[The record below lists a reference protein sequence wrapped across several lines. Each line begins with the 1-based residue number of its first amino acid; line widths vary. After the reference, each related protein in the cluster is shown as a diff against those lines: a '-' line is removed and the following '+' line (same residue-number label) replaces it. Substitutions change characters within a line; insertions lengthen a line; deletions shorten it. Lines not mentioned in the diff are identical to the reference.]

1 MTYTVPFNR
10 PYLTGHEL
18 DYVSQAIEN
27 GDLSGDG
34 PFTRQ
39 CCQLLEERLS
49 TQRVLLTPSCTAAL
63 EISMLL
69 LDLVEGDEVVL
80 PSFTFVSTANAVVLA
95 GGIPVFVDVDPVT
108 LNLDSIQV
116 EAAITD
122 RTRAIIPVHY
132 AGVGCEMDALLAI
145 AQKHELVVV
154 EDAAQALN
162 SFHGGRALGTIGNL
176 GTFSFHQTKN
186 FSCGEGG
193 ALCINDETLIERAEV
208 IREKGTNRSQFL
220 KGHVDKYT
228 WVDLGSSYLQG
239 ELAAA
244 FLFGQLGSMD
254 IITEMRQR
262 CYETYKQQLTPLA
275 EEKLLQLPVIP
286 AECQSNYH
294 LFHILLPT
302 QEKRDALLKHLNSQG
317 IHAVFHYIPLHS
329 SPAGIRLSGKTVSLP
344 ITESISTRLLRLPI
358 YPNLEPELQQQVV
371 DEITAFLG
379 S

>member
-1 MTYTVPFNR
+1 MSYQVPFNR

-18 DYVSQAIEN
+18 DYVSQAIKN

-34 PFTRQ
+34 QFTRR
-39 CCQLLEERLS
+39 CCELLEERLGC
-49 TQRVLLTPSCTAAL
+49 QRVLLTPSCTAAL

-69 LDLVEGDEVVL
+69 LDLTEGEEVIL
-80 PSFTFVSTANAVVLA
+80 PSFTFVSTANAVVFA
-95 GGIPVFVDVDPVT
+95 GGVPVFVDVDPTT
-108 LNLDSIQV
+108 LNLDPVQV

-132 AGVGCEMDALLAI
+132 AGVGCDMNALMTLARN
-145 AQKHELVVV
+145 HGLVLV

-162 SFHGGRALGTIGNL
+162 SFYDEKALGTIGNL

-193 ALCINDETLIERAEV
+193 ALCLNDASFIHRAEV

-228 WVDLGSSYLQG
+228 WVDRGSSYLQG

-244 FLFGQLGSMD
+244 FLYGQLGAMD
-254 IITEMRQR
+254 VITEMRQR
-262 CYETYKQQLTPLA
+262 CYELYKRQLAPLA
-275 EEKLLQLPVIP
+275 GEDLLQLPVIP
-286 AECQSNYH
+286 EDCRSNYH
-294 LFHILLPT
+294 LFHILMRTPE
-302 QEKRDALLKHLNSQG
+302 QRDALLKHLNTQG

-329 SPAGIRLSGKTVSLP
+329 SPAGIRLSGIQVNLP
-344 ITESISTRLLRLPI
+344 VTDSISSRLLRLPI
-358 YPNLEPELQQQVV
+358 YPNLEPELQQLVV
-371 DEITAFLG
+371 DEIKRFLG
-379 S
+379 A

>member
-18 DYVSQAIEN
+18 DYVSQAIQN

-34 PFTRQ
+34 LFTRK
-39 CCQLLEERLS
+39 CCELLEQRLG
-49 TQRVLLTPSCTAAL
+49 TRRVLLTPSCTAAL

-69 LDLVEGDEVVL
+69 LDLSQGDEVIL

-95 GGIPVFVDVDPVT
+95 GGVPVFVDVDPNT
-108 LNLDSIQV
+108 LNLDAAQV
-116 EAAITD
+116 ESAITE

-132 AGVGCEMDALLAI
+132 AGVGCDMAALLSLAE
-145 AQKHELVVV
+145 KHQLVVV

-162 SFHGGRALGTIGNL
+162 SFYGDQALGTLGNL

-193 ALCINDETLIERAEV
+193 ALCINDEQLLDRAEI

-220 KGHVDKYT
+220 QGHVDKYT
-228 WVDLGSSYLQG
+228 WVDVGSSYLQG

-244 FLFGQLGSMD
+244 FLFGQLGAMD
-254 IITEMRQR
+254 VITELRQR
-262 CYETYKQQLTPLA
+262 CYRNYLQELSPLA
-275 EEKLLQLPVIP
+275 DRQLIQLPFIP
-286 AECQSNYH
+286 ERCQSNYH
-294 LFHILLPT
+294 LFHVLLPT
-302 QEKRDALLKHLNSQG
+302 TEIRDALLHHLNAHG
-317 IHAVFHYIPLHS
+317 IHAVFHYIPLHN
-329 SPAGIRLSGKTVSLP
+329 SPAGIRLSGKEVCLP
-344 ITESISTRLLRLPI
+344 VTESISSRLLRLPI
-358 YPNLEPELQQQVV
+358 YPNLEPELQQLVIQ
-371 DEITAFLG
+371 EITGFLG

>member
-18 DYVSQAIEN
+18 EYVSQAIQN

-34 PFTRQ
+34 LFTRK
-39 CCQLLEERLS
+39 CCELLEQRLG
-49 TQRVLLTPSCTAAL
+49 TRRVLLTPSCTAAL

-69 LDLVEGDEVVL
+69 LDLSQGDEVIL

-95 GGIPVFVDVDPVT
+95 GGVPVFVDVDPDT
-108 LNLDSIQV
+108 LNLDPAQV
-116 EAAITD
+116 ESAITE

-132 AGVGCEMDALLAI
+132 AGVGCDMGALMRLAE
-145 AQKHELVVV
+145 KHHLVVV
-154 EDAAQALN
+154 EDAAQSLN
-162 SFHGGRALGTIGNL
+162 SFYDDQALGTIGNL

-193 ALCINDETLIERAEV
+193 ALCINDEQLLDRAEI

-228 WVDLGSSYLQG
+228 WVDVGSSYLQG

-244 FLFGQLGSMD
+244 FLFGQLGAMD
-254 IITEMRQR
+254 VITELRQR
-262 CYETYKQQLTPLA
+262 CYQNYFQELLPLA
-275 EEKLLQLPVIP
+275 EKQLLQLPLIP
-286 AECQSNYH
+286 ERCQSNYH
-294 LFHILLPT
+294 LFHIMLPT
-302 QEKRDALLKHLNSQG
+302 KEKRDALLSHLNARG
-317 IHAVFHYIPLHS
+317 IHAVFHYIPLHN
-329 SPAGIRLSGKTVSLP
+329 SPAGIRLGGKEVCLP
-344 ITESISTRLLRLPI
+344 VTESISSRLLRLPI
-358 YPNLEPELQQQVV
+358 YPDLEPELQRLVIH
-371 DEITAFLG
+371 EITSFLD

>member
-18 DYVSQAIEN
+18 EYVSQAIQN

-34 PFTRQ
+34 LFTRK
-39 CCQLLEERLS
+39 CCELLEQRLG
-49 TQRVLLTPSCTAAL
+49 TRRVLLTPSCTAAL

-69 LDLVEGDEVVL
+69 LDLSQGDEVIL

-95 GGIPVFVDVDPVT
+95 GGVPVFVDVDPDT
-108 LNLDSIQV
+108 LNLDPAQV
-116 EAAITD
+116 ESAITE

-132 AGVGCEMDALLAI
+132 AGVGCDMGALMRLAE
-145 AQKHELVVV
+145 KHHLVVV

-162 SFHGGRALGTIGNL
+162 SFYDDQALGTIGNL

-193 ALCINDETLIERAEV
+193 ALCINDEQLLDRAEI

-228 WVDLGSSYLQG
+228 WVDVGSSYLQG

-244 FLFGQLGSMD
+244 FLFGQLGAMD
-254 IITEMRQR
+254 VITELRQR
-262 CYETYKQQLTPLA
+262 CYQNYFQELLPLA
-275 EEKLLQLPVIP
+275 EKQLLQLPLIP
-286 AECQSNYH
+286 ERCQSNYH
-294 LFHILLPT
+294 LFHIMLPT
-302 QEKRDALLKHLNSQG
+302 KEKRDALLSHLNARG
-317 IHAVFHYIPLHS
+317 IHAVFHYIPLHN
-329 SPAGIRLSGKTVSLP
+329 SPAGIRLSGKEVCLP
-344 ITESISTRLLRLPI
+344 VTESISSRLLRLPI
-358 YPNLEPELQQQVV
+358 YPNLEPELQQLVIH
-371 DEITAFLG
+371 EITSFLD